1 MNRRPVSPMRG
12 TMYDYKIVAHEEKDH
27 FWSSCPDIP
36 EAHSVGDSLEKLLAN
51 AVDGLTLALSIYV
64 DQKRAIPPANEAG
77 DHIVRLSGVTV
88 AKIALWNELVHA
100 GKTRADLASML
111 GVSPTAAGRLV
122 DFGHTS
128 KLESLEQALAM
139 FGVRLQ
145 VTPTALRAA

>member
-1 MNRRPVSPMRG
+1 M
-12 TMYDYKIVAHEEKDH
+12 
-27 FWSSCPDIP
+27 
-36 EAHSVGDSLEKLLAN
+36 
-51 AVDGLTLALSIYV
+51 
-64 DQKRAIPPANEAG
+64 
-77 DHIVRLSGVTV
+77 RLSGVTV

-128 KLESLEQALAM
+128 KLESLEQALAL